1 MESWRRRCAAR
12 WAPRLRVLSA
22 YLSYDYDRH
31 MGAALADMMDACAE
45 TGATLEFS

>member
-1 MESWRRRCAAR
+1 M
-12 WAPRLRVLSA
+12 APRLRVLSA

-45 TGATLEFS
+45 TGATLEFL